1 MVHVNVGLT
10 VWYTAQG
17 TESKRERLQ
26 MRTSFQYPSLN
37 SARVWSGVEMTWYL
51 STAMAV
57 IVKEETNTETDWV
70 KGTREHMK
78 APNGQSSSIK
88 RT

>member
-1 MVHVNVGLT
+1 
-10 VWYTAQG
+10 
-17 TESKRERLQ
+17 
-26 MRTSFQYPSLN
+26 MRTSFQYPSLIGQNTSRDQNTSLLLAHLN
-37 SARVWSGVEMTWYL
+37 SALVWRGVEMTWYL

-57 IVKEETNTETDWV
+57 MVKEETNTETDWV